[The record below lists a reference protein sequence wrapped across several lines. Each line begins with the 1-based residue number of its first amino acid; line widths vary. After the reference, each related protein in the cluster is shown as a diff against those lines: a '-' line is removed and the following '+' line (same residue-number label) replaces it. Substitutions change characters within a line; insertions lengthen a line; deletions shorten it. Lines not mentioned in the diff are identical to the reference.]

1 MDVVLPRPR
10 FMRFFALK
18 RLGLLACSLA
28 FFTSVNGG
36 EKAGWPIFRGN
47 RGLTGV
53 AQGQLPD
60 KLALLWK
67 FKVGDFIKASAVTG
81 NGHAYLGSDNGKF
94 YAINLATGKQ
104 AWVFEIKDPIEA
116 PAM

>member
-1 MDVVLPRPR
+1 MDVVLPRQR
-10 FMRFFALK
+10 FMQLVALK

-81 NGHAYLGSDNGKF
+81 NGHAYLGGDNGKF
-94 YAINLATGKQ
+94 
-104 AWVFEIKDPIEA
+104 
-116 PAM
+116 